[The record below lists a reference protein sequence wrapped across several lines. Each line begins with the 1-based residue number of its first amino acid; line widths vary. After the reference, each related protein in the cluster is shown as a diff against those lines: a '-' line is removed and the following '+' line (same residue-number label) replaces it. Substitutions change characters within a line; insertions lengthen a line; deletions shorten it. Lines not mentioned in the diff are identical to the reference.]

1 MGRVAGSYGVRGW
14 LKVAPDDGAEEDL
27 VGAREWWIGAEAYR
41 ISGAKIHG
49 ATVVG
54 KPYGIET
61 PEQAQALKGQTVAV
75 PREKLP
81 EPEEGKY
88 YLADLVGLEVVN
100 EHGVV
105 LGVVTRTYSNG
116 AQVVIEVS
124 GDRTRLIPWVA
135 AVVKQVDLPNRRAPH
150 SGQKPRVKLF
160 PLSAFDS

>member
-14 LKVAPDDGAEEDL
+14 VKVAPEDGAEEGL
-27 VGAREWWIGAEAYR
+27 VGAKEWWIGAEAYAV
-41 ISGAKIHG
+41 SGARIHG

-54 KPYGIET
+54 KLAGLENR
-61 PEQAQALKGQTVAV
+61 EQALALKGRTVAL
-75 PREKLP
+75 RRDALP

-100 EHGVV
+100 EQGTP

-116 AQVVIEVS
+116 AHDVIEVA

-135 AVVKQVDLPNRRAPH
+135 AVIKEVNLPKRRVEVEWGA
-150 SGQKPRVKLF
+150 
-160 PLSAFDS
+160 DW